1 MMSHLALNRHTRT
14 VPRAVWRQYTA
25 AQKTHWRLLCGPAAC
40 IGPDL
45 AGHGAFEDLRRTRL
59 LTPALHRGE

>member
-1 MMSHLALNRHTRT
+1 MMSHLALNAIRERF
-14 VPRAVWRQYTA
+14 RGQFWRQYTA